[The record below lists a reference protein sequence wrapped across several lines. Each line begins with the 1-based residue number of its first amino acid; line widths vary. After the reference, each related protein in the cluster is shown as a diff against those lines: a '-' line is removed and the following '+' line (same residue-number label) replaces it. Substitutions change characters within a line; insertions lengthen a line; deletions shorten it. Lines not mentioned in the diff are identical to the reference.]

1 MKNSSRIYTNMQA
14 SKHAFSFL
22 PQMRGYATKEKPKA
36 SGKNSYYNKNCR
48 NLPGPHGSTVV
59 LGVVTALVT
68 VTKPLLDFLHPA
80 LNAMSSIERSL

>member
-36 SGKNSYYNKNCR
+36 LGKNSYYNKNCSVSAAVTIAKEEQHWNKR
-48 NLPGPHGSTVV
+48 ATV
-59 LGVVTALVT
+59 LSY
-68 VTKPLLDFLHPA
+68 LL
-80 LNAMSSIERSL
+80 